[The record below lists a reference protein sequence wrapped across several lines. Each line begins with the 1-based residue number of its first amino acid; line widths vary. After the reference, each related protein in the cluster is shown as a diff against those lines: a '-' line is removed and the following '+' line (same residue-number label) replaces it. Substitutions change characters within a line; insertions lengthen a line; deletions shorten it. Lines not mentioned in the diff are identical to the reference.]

1 MSFVVKFIDIGKIKV
16 TGQGG
21 TSKDVR
27 LAWEEST
34 IKHEHEYL
42 LEDKDHEYSRTTIK
56 TLDYLDPKLIP
67 YELIETLIEFIDQI
81 ENEGAILIF
90 LPGIMNITIMHDI
103 LTAKKQFSE
112 GKWNIIPLHSS
123 LEQNNSD
130 GAKTLFSPSPPGIRK
145 IVLSTNI
152 AETGNYKYIV
162 IIKD

>member
-1 MSFVVKFIDIGKIKV
+1 MKFIDIGKVKV

-27 LAWEEST
+27 LAWEESA
-34 IKHEHEYL
+34 IKREHDYLLDDPEHEYSL
-42 LEDKDHEYSRTTIK
+42 TTIK
-56 TLDYLDPKLIP
+56 TLDYLDPKVIP
-67 YELIETLIEFIDQI
+67 YELIETLVEFIDQL

-90 LPGIMNITIMHDI
+90 LPGIMNITIMHDL

-123 LEQNNSD
+123 LEQSNSD
-130 GAKTLFSPSPPGIRK
+130 GNKALFSPSPEGVRK

-152 AETGNYKYIV
+152 AETGN
-162 IIKD
+162 